1 MVAEVEEWLARAG
14 EALGVPVAEVL
25 PKDLRHQM
33 LDLTGDVAHNVVRV
47 AVPWTSYL
55 MGVAV
60 GRGASPQEAMR
71 IVRELLPPP
80 ANDEQ

>member
-1 MVAEVEEWLARAG
+1 MAEVEEWLARTG
-14 EALGVPVAEVL
+14 EALDVPVADVL
-25 PKDLRHQM
+25 PKDLRHEM
-33 LDLTGDVAHNVVRV
+33 LDLTGDIAHNVVRV

-71 IVRELLPPP
+71 IVRVLLPPP
-80 ANDEQ
+80 ANDVQ

>member
-1 MVAEVEEWLARAG
+1 MADVEEWLARAG
-14 EALGVPVAEVL
+14 AALGVPVEEVL
-25 PKDLRHQM
+25 PKDMRNPM
-33 LDLTGDVAHNVVRV
+33 LDLTGDIAHNVVRV

-71 IVRELLPPP
+71 LVRELLPPP
-80 ANDEQ
+80 AAAEQ